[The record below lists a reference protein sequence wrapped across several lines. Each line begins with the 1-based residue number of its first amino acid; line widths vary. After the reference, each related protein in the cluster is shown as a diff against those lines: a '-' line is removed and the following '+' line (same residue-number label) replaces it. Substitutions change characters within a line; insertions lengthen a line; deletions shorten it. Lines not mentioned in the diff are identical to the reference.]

1 MLLTAA
7 VEAEEK
13 KKMYHDWHLS
23 SDIYTNAID
32 IHSNN
37 LYR

>member
-13 KKMYHDWHLS
+13 KTMYKTQHLS
-23 SDIYTNAID
+23 SDIYINAIG

-37 LYR
+37 LYS